1 MDQTM
6 LVGGTAV
13 LLRAAGTGIETLL
26 IRRPDRGSFAGAWVF
41 PGGVVE
47 DADVVTGEAEHET
60 AARAAARE
68 CKEEVGLRPAQ
79 LTTLSCWVP
88 PIEAPKRVRTWF
100 FLAAAPAG
108 EVRAAPD
115 EVVDA
120 QWLSPAEA
128 LRRQAAGEIV
138 LFPPTWITL
147 QSLAAHASIED
158 AVAAASVPELY
169 ATHLLGDG
177 VFVWAGDAQHPEGGS
192 GRHRLGTTALPW
204 EYLRD

>member
-13 LLRAAGTGIETLL
+13 LLRAAHPGIETLL
-26 IRRPDRGSFAGAWVF
+26 IRRPDRGSFASAWVF

-47 DADVVTGEAEHET
+47 DVDIMTGDTEHAT
-60 AARAAARE
+60 AARATARE
-68 CKEEVGLRPAQ
+68 CEEEVGLRPTT

-100 FLAAAPAG
+100 FLAEAPDG

-115 EVVDA
+115 EVIDV

-128 LRRQAAGEIV
+128 LRRHADGEIV
-138 LFPPTWITL
+138 LFPPTWVTL
-147 QSLAAHASIED
+147 QGLAAHSSIAA

-169 ATHLLGDG
+169 STHLLGDG
-177 VFVWAGDAQHPEGGS
+177 VFLWAGDAEHPDGGS
-192 GRHRLGTTALPW
+192 GRHRLGTAALPW
-204 EYLRD
+204 EYVRD